1 MLEIYSSVFLKTKPR
16 CTAAAQ
22 QPQASHGIAP
32 GRQQAMGNP
41 QTQQSG
47 NQRHPASFIVL
58 VNDNIDC
65 KRRGKNEGAG
75 GARIKGVDV
84 LDVGHAP
91 GGQNIGGLDYLRAAR
106 C

>member
-1 MLEIYSSVFLKTKPR
+1 MHSSGP
-16 CTAAAQ
+16 AGAQ
-22 QPQASHGIAP
+22 PPQASHEITP
-32 GRQQAMGNP
+32 GRPQAMRNP

-47 NQRHPASFIVL
+47 NQRHPASFIVS
-58 VNDNIDC
+58 VDDNIDC

-91 GGQNIGGLDYLRAAR
+91 GGQNIGGLGHGMAA
-106 C
+106 CC